1 MPARTAFERDIARD
15 RQQMLLIQRNRRETP

>member
-1 MPARTAFERDIARD
+1 MRARTAFERDIARD